1 MHTTNMLARRVAALA
16 ILSLSGATI
25 GACAGDSDALAESA
39 PVPMTVGVENVA
51 VASVGTLETG
61 PIVSGALS
69 AEKQATLRAEVAG
82 AVLAT
87 YVEAGE
93 RVTRGQPLA
102 RIDDT
107 AIRDQFLSARS
118 GLTTAQANA
127 DFAARELDRMESL
140 LKAGAISER
149 DAEQARRA
157 NVASQSALA
166 DARARLSL
174 AQEMLNDTQIRAPF
188 DGTVSDRQVS
198 AGDIVQP
205 GSAMFT
211 VIDPSTMRLE
221 AAVPAE
227 QLSAVR
233 VGAPVTF
240 TVNGYPGREFSG
252 RVTRVNPVA
261 DPVTRQVRI
270 FASIPNAGRTLVG
283 GLFAEGRVS
292 SESHAGII
300 VPQNAVNE
308 RGATPTVMRVAAG
321 RVERVAVRLGLRDG
335 AREAVEIASGIAAGD
350 TLLLGAAQGIS
361 VGTAVKVGSIGD
373 AVPETAA
380 AGAVAPSAPS
390 AP

>member
-1 MHTTNMLARRVAALA
+1 MPSMNIVARRTAAIA
-16 ILSLSGATI
+16 TLSLLGSTLA
-25 GACAGDSDALAESA
+25 ACARDADALTEAA
-39 PVPMTVGVENVA
+39 PPAMTVGVENIVVA
-51 VASVGTLETG
+51 AAGSLETG

-82 AVLAT
+82 AVLST

-93 RVTRGQPLA
+93 RVSRGQLLA

-118 GLTTAQANA
+118 GLTTAQTNA
-127 DFAARELDRMESL
+127 DFAARELDRMEAL

-157 NVASQSALA
+157 NVAAQSALA

-174 AQEMLNDTQIRAPF
+174 AQEMVNDTQLRAPF

-233 VGAPVTF
+233 VGAPVSF
-240 TVNGYPGREFSG
+240 TVSGYPGREFSG

-270 FASIPNAGRTLVG
+270 FASIPNAGRALVG

-292 SESHAGII
+292 SSSHAGIV

-308 RGATPTVMRVAAG
+308 RGATPVVMRVKNG
-321 RVERVAVRLGLRDG
+321 RVEQVPVRIGLRDG
-335 AREAVEIASGIAAGD
+335 AREAVEIASGVAAGD

-361 VGTAVKVGSIGD
+361 VGTPVKVGTLGD
-373 AVPETAA
+373 TVPSASAA
-380 AGAVAPSAPS
+380 AGAIAPSAP
-390 AP
+390 

>member
-1 MHTTNMLARRVAALA
+1 MPTTTTLARRVAAIA
-16 ILSLSGATI
+16 TLSLLGATLA
-25 GACAGDSDALAESA
+25 GCARDADALTESA
-39 PVPMTVGVENVA
+39 PATMTVGVENVT
-51 VASVGTLETG
+51 VAAAGALETG
-61 PIVSGALS
+61 PLVSGALS

-82 AVLAT
+82 AVLST
-87 YVEAGE
+87 HVEAGE
-93 RVTRGQPLA
+93 RVTRGQLLA

-118 GLTTAQANA
+118 GLTTAQTNA
-127 DFAARELDRMESL
+127 DFAARELDRMETL

-157 NVASQSALA
+157 NVAAQSALA

-174 AQEMLNDTQIRAPF
+174 AQELVNDTQLRAPF

-211 VIDPSTMRLE
+211 IIDPSTMRLE

-233 VGAPVTF
+233 IGAPVSF
-240 TVNGYPGREFSG
+240 TVSGYPGRAFSG

-270 FASIPNAGRTLVG
+270 FASIPNAGRALVG

-292 SESHAGII
+292 SSSHEGII

-308 RGATPTVMRVAAG
+308 RGATPVVMRVKDG
-321 RVERVAVRLGLRDG
+321 RVEQVPVRLGLRDG
-335 AREAVEIASGIAAGD
+335 AREAVEIASGVAAGD

-361 VGTAVKVGSIGD
+361 VGTPVKVGTIGD
-373 AVPETAA
+373 AVPATSAA
-380 AGAVAPSAPS
+380 AGAIAPSAP
-390 AP
+390 

>member
-1 MHTTNMLARRVAALA
+1 MHTTNMLARRVAALT
-16 ILSLSGATI
+16 ILSLSAATL
-25 GACAGDSDALAESA
+25 GACAGDTDALAESA
-39 PVPMTVGVENVA
+39 PAPMTVGVENVTVA
-51 VASVGTLETG
+51 VAGTLETG
-61 PIVSGALS
+61 PLVSGALS

-118 GLTTAQANA
+118 GLTTAQTNA

-157 NVASQSALA
+157 NIASQSALA

-174 AQEMLNDTQIRAPF
+174 AQEMLNDTQLRAPF

-270 FASIPNAGRTLVG
+270 FASIPNDGRTLVG

-308 RGATPTVMRVAAG
+308 RGATPTVMRVTNG
-321 RVERVAVRLGLRDG
+321 LVERVAVRLGLRDG
-335 AREAVEIASGIAAGD
+335 AREAVEIASGVAAGD

-361 VGTAVKVGSIGD
+361 VGTAVKVGTIGD

-380 AGAVAPSAPS
+380 AGAVAPSAP
-390 AP
+390 